1 MSSDGDI
8 DYAGR
13 ARETLGYSRW
23 WLVLVA
29 AIMMGLVSPYQ
40 YVWSSIEGPLAE
52 SLGVPLPQLGLV
64 FTLFVVFQAGSQF
77 PVGWWRDEHGPRA
90 ITLLAGVLA
99 GGGYL
104 GLAHATEIWQL
115 YVLYSLGAVGVG
127 IVYTVAVNTALKW
140 FPDRRGLTTGVGTM
154 AFAGGSAL
162 FVPYVRSQATVGGY
176 DAVLQN
182 MGLLIG
188 VGILAGAVFLR
199 DPPTGWPRT
208 GSDGDEAEQTSED
221 CSPGGGAGSDEEID
235 PNRSADGGQH
245 RRQYGWREML
255 RTWQF
260 WVMYAMFVAVSG
272 AGLMLTAKIV
282 SFAGELG
289 LAATVATLSA
299 TLLPVAGGVGRL
311 LLGEVSDRVPRT
323 KAMAAAFTLCGVGLV
338 LVVVT
343 GRAGFGTGFVAAV
356 VAATFFWSPQYTLFP
371 SLVGDYYGEK
381 HSSANHALVYSGKVW
396 GGVFGGAVT
405 GWIITVTSWTATF
418 VLGGC
423 LAIAAGI
430 AALVLRPPED
440 CAPP

>member
-1 MSSDGDI
+1 
-8 DYAGR
+8 
-13 ARETLGYSRW
+13 
-23 WLVLVA
+23 
-29 AIMMGLVSPYQ
+29 
-40 YVWSSIEGPLAE
+40 
-52 SLGVPLPQLGLV
+52 
-64 FTLFVVFQAGSQF
+64 
-77 PVGWWRDEHGPRA
+77 
-90 ITLLAGVLA
+90 
-99 GGGYL
+99 
-104 GLAHATEIWQL
+104 
-115 YVLYSLGAVGVG
+115 
-127 IVYTVAVNTALKW
+127 
-140 FPDRRGLTTGVGTM
+140 
-154 AFAGGSAL
+154 
-162 FVPYVRSQATVGGY
+162 VGGY

-289 LAATVATLSA
+289 LAATIATLSA

-381 HSSANHALVYSGKVW
+381 HSSANYALVYSGKVW